1 MHIFLVYWFLFFF
14 YLSEKFNECN
24 TVALNIFRLSNCWQ
38 SWVRDTQLPNP
49 IFIHTYVRHIRV
61 CVNGRSLDVIHTESN
76 PHLSGSVCVRGH
88 MWTKKKLSWQNW
100 PCMKSLRACRLWH
113 QNPNGWRNVCVKCRR
128 HRSILTWAKANRTEN
143 RSYTNE
149 NRYESQMT
157 YPPHA
162 CMLIASRESSGNRT
176 HTQNTNVQRTQ
187 QHRLVKSSCSEQLK

>member
-1 MHIFLVYWFLFFF
+1 MCGTFVCASTDAHSTWFTQ
-14 YLSEKFNECN
+14 KAIPIW
-24 TVALNIFRLSNCWQ
+24 VALC
-38 SWVRDTQLPNP
+38 
-49 IFIHTYVRHIRV
+49 V
-61 CVNGRSLDVIHTESN
+61 CAGICER
-76 PHLSGSVCVRGH
+76 
-88 MWTKKKLSWQNW
+88 KKKLSWQNW

-128 HRSILTWAKANRTEN
+128 HRSILTWAKANRTEH
-143 RSYTNE
+143 RFYTNE